1 MRLDRFLA
9 ETTEL
14 TRSQAK
20 KALAQGEV
28 TLDGEVVKQSARQV
42 DESAHISW
50 RGEPLALVG
59 LRYVMLHKPTGV
71 ECSARRGL
79 YPRAVDLVDLPK
91 AERLQ
96 PVGRLDVDT
105 SGLLLLTD
113 DGQWAHR
120 VTAPRRRCP
129 KTYRARLAR
138 PLDGEALMAAVE
150 AFREGILLEGEA
162 TPTRPAELASLG
174 PHEAR
179 LTIHEGRYHQV
190 RRMFA
195 AIGNH
200 VEALHRESIGEL
212 TLDADLAPG
221 AWRELAVEEIAAF

>member
-28 TLDGEVVKQSARQV
+28 TLDGEVVKQAARQV
-42 DESAHISW
+42 GEGARVVW

-91 AERLQ
+91 VERLQ

-105 SGLLLLTD
+105 SGLLLLSD

-120 VTAPRRRCP
+120 VIAPRRRCP
-129 KTYRARLAR
+129 KTYRVQLAR
-138 PLDGEALMAAVE
+138 PLEGEALAAAAE
-150 AFREGILLEGEA
+150 AFREGILLDGE
-162 TPTRPAELASLG
+162 TLPTRPAELVSLG
-174 PHEAR
+174 PQEAR

-195 AIGNH
+195 AQGNH
-200 VEALHRESIGEL
+200 VAALHRESIGAL
-212 TLDADLAPG
+212 ALDARLAPG
-221 AWRELAVEEIAAF
+221 EWRELSGAEVALF

>member
-9 ETTEL
+9 ETTPL
-14 TRSQAK
+14 SRSQAK

-28 TLDGEVVKQSARQV
+28 TLDGDIVKQAAWQVAENARV
-42 DESAHISW
+42 AW
-50 RGEPLALVG
+50 RGERLTLVG
-59 LRYVMLHKPTGV
+59 LRYVMLHKPAGV

-79 YPRAVDLVDLPK
+79 YVRAVDLIDLPK
-91 AERLQ
+91 AERLH

-105 SGLLLLTD
+105 TGLLLLSD

-129 KTYRARLAR
+129 KTYRACLAR
-138 PLDGEALMAAVE
+138 PLAGEALANALA
-150 AFREGILLEGEA
+150 AFREGILLDGET
-162 TPTRPAELASLG
+162 TPTRPAELISLG
-174 PHEAR
+174 PQDVR

-200 VEALHRESIGEL
+200 VAALHRETVGPL
-212 TLDADLAPG
+212 TLGDLPEG
-221 AWRELAVEEIAAF
+221 GWRELTEAEVATF

>member
-9 ETTEL
+9 ETAPL

-20 KALAQGEV
+20 RVLAQGEV
-28 TLDGEVVKQSARQV
+28 TIDGEVVKQAATQVGGHARV
-42 DESAHISW
+42 AW
-50 RGEPLALVG
+50 RGEVLALVG

-71 ECSARRGL
+71 ECTARRGL
-79 YPRAVDLVDLPK
+79 YPRAVDLIDLPK

-96 PVGRLDVDT
+96 AVGRLDVDT
-105 SGLLLLTD
+105 TGLVLLTD
-113 DGQWAHR
+113 DGQWSHR

-129 KTYRARLAR
+129 KTYRASLAR
-138 PLDGEALMAAVE
+138 PLEGGALARAI
-150 AFREGILLEGEA
+150 ADFHEGILLDGE
-162 TPTRPAELASLG
+162 TSPTRPAELEPLSSR
-174 PHEAR
+174 EVR

-212 TLDADLAPG
+212 ALDTALAPG
-221 AWRELAVEEIAAF
+221 EWRELSAEETALF